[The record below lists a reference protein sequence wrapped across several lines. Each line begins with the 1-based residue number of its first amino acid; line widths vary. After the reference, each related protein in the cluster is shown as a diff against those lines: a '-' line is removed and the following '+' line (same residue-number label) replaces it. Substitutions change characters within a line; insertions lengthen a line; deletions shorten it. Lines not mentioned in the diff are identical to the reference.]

1 MSATGRRAVL
11 LIVMVATG
19 ASDLLASQFSL
30 RAMACCART
39 HQECAG
45 LRTPDDCC
53 QGMAQGLGAIVTTPP
68 DARAVDAG
76 PVLAILPIIGE
87 LTPDL
92 VHAPPPSA
100 AFKRPHDP
108 PHLHPVALLI

>member
-1 MSATGRRAVL
+1 MSAMGRRAAL
-11 LIVMVATG
+11 LIVMLATG

-53 QGMAQGLGAIVTTPP
+53 QGMGQGLGAIVTTPP
-68 DARAVDAG
+68 GARAVDAG
-76 PVLAILPIIGE
+76 PVLAILPVIRE
-87 LTPDL
+87 PTLDL
-92 VHAPPPSA
+92 VQAPPPSV